1 MIGRRPI
8 FKENAMS
15 FVGFFS
21 TSLSGLNA
29 QAQALGAISNNI
41 ANSQTVGYR
50 RVDTRFEDLVT
61 QASQSH
67 YQPGGVVAS
76 PLYVNSAPG
85 VVETTGTTTNLA
97 ITGNGFFV
105 VSKPTDVSGST
116 VSFGAQDYFTR
127 AGDFQIDDNGYLV
140 NGSGYYAQGFT
151 IDPTTGLTTGSI
163 GQVQVAEQ
171 IMPPKAS
178 TTVTYRADLPADA
191 AAGAQ
196 PPSTVEVFDSLGTA
210 HSLDLTWTK
219 GATAGAWTL
228 DLAAPDGTATAGPF
242 AVTFDGDGLLAS
254 VTPSPVSI
262 DVTFPGATP
271 QTIAVDLG
279 AIGSASGTTQY
290 SGTTIDLVNMAS
302 DGFPSGGFRDATI
315 DSTGRVSIN
324 YDNGESSV
332 AFQLALA
339 RFNAPQNLQTVE
351 GSAFLATGNS
361 GAALVG
367 KPGESGLGKLTGSAV
382 ESSNV
387 DIGKEFTDL
396 ITTQRAYSANAK
408 VLTTVDE
415 MLQEI
420 LAVKR

>member
-1 MIGRRPI
+1 
-8 FKENAMS
+8 MS

-50 RVDTRFEDLVT
+50 RVDTSFEALVT
-61 QASQSH
+61 QASQNR
-67 YQPGGVVAS
+67 YQPGGVIAS
-76 PLYVNSAPG
+76 PLYVNAAPG
-85 VVETTGTTTNLA
+85 VLEQTTTSTNMA

-105 VSKPTDVSGST
+105 VSRPTNISGNNVT
-116 VSFGAQDYFTR
+116 FEAQNYYTR
-127 AGDFQIDDNGYLV
+127 AGDFQVDDNGYLT

-151 IDPTTGLTTGSI
+151 VDPNTGLTTGTL
-163 GQVQVAEQ
+163 GQIHVGQQ
-171 IMPPKAS
+171 IMSPRATQS
-178 TTVTYRADLPADA
+178 VTYRADLPADA

-196 PPSTVEVFDSLGTA
+196 PPSSVEVFDSLGSS

-219 GATAGAWTL
+219 GAAAGTWTL
-228 DLAAPDGTATAGPF
+228 NIAAPDGGANAGPF
-242 AVTFDGDGLLAS
+242 NVTFDGNGRLAT
-254 VTPSPVSI
+254 VNPSPVEI
-262 DVTFPGATP
+262 NVTFPGATA
-271 QTIAVDLG
+271 QTIAIDLG
-279 AIGSASGTTQY
+279 AVGSADAITQY
-290 SGTTIDLVNMAS
+290 SGTTIDLVDVES
-302 DGFPSGGFRDATI
+302 DGYPTGGFRDVTV
-315 DSTGRVSIN
+315 DQSGYVTIN
-324 YDNGESSV
+324 YDNGEKVV
-332 AFQLALA
+332 AYQLALA
-339 RFNAPQNLQTVE
+339 RFNAPQNLQTVD
-351 GSAFLATGNS
+351 GAAFLGTNAS
-361 GAALVG
+361 GPALVG
-367 KPGESGLGKLTGSAV
+367 KPGELGLGALTGSAV